1 MLEEH
6 DINHIKIWQQN
17 TRKSLIVQLATLHS
31 VENKYDIICIQ
42 EPYFDFQT
50 ISRATS
56 VWTSVYP
63 SGFSNTVDGPIP
75 RALTLVH
82 TRISTNSWVQI
93 PVNSPDVVA
102 IRLISERGELNVYN
116 IYNDCTHSETIKILD
131 KHMTSRDVN
140 QAVPRDDGKAR
151 GDIWLGD
158 FNRHT

>member
-6 DINHIKIWQQN
+6 NINHIKIWQQN
-17 TRKSLIVQLATLHS
+17 ARKSLTVQLATLHS

-42 EPYFDFQT
+42 EPYFDFQK

-63 SGFSNTVDGPIP
+63 SGFRSIAEEPTP

-93 PVNSPDVVA
+93 PVDSLDVVA
-102 IRLISERGELNVYN
+102 IRLISEKGILNVYN
-116 IYNDCTHSETIKILD
+116 IYNDCTHSETIKTLD
-131 KHMTSRDVN
+131 KHMASRGVE
-140 QAVPRDDGKAR
+140 
-151 GDIWLGD
+151 
-158 FNRHT
+158 T